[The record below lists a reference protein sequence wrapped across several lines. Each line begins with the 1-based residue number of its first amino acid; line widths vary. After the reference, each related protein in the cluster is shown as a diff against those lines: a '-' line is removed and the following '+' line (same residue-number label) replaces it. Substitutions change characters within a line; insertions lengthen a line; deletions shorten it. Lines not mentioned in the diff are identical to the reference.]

1 MLSTVPVDNSVGELA
16 HVRLGVAAMEVVPP
30 ELSWLAV
37 VARPAPSNS
46 ESWMDSHENARTTA
60 RGRLLMIER
69 LQAGW
74 SIATVAAAFGVCPAT
89 VRKWRN
95 RFAAEG
101 TEGLRDRSSR
111 PLHCPNRLA
120 LEAAAA
126 VEAVHRQRLSG
137 PAIARRL

>member
-1 MLSTVPVDNSVGELA
+1 
-16 HVRLGVAAMEVVPP
+16 MEVVPP
-30 ELSWLAV
+30 ELSWLV
-37 VARPAPSNS
+37 LVARPTPSNS
-46 ESWMDSHENARTTA
+46 EPRMDSPENARTTA

-101 TEGLRDRSSR
+101 VDGLRDRSSR
-111 PLHCPNRLA
+111 LLHCPNRLA
-120 LEAAAA
+120 PETTAA
-126 VEAVHRQRLSG
+126 VEALRRQRLSG